1 MGIMINCKEATT
13 MISKKEEGKIS
24 FIERIQLWQHLLIC
38 SLCKLFM
45 KQNKLIASL
54 IPEAEKKSVASL
66 SDKEKQQIVDAIS
79 NAN

>member
-1 MGIMINCKEATT
+1 MMINCKEATT

-24 FIERIQLWQHLLIC
+24 FLERIQLWQHLLIC

-45 KQNKLIASL
+45 KQNKLITSV
-54 IPEAEKKSVASL
+54 IREAEKKSAASL
-66 SDKEKQQIVDAIS
+66 SEKEKQQIIDAVS